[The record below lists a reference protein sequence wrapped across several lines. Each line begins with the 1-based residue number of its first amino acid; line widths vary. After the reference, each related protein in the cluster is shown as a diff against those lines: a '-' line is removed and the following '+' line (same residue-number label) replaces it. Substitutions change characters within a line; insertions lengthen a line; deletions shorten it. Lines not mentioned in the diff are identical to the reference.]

1 MNERIGQIRCAD
13 YKSLSLIIVTR
24 VTMEALGGWC
34 GTRRWRK
41 GQGEGEKVGKGGAR
55 NSEVGG
61 GKFEGGAYPQ
71 ATHEGVTRM
80 GFKV

>member
-1 MNERIGQIRCAD
+1 MNESISQIRWVN
-13 YKSLSLIIVTR
+13 YTSLSLAIVNR

-41 GQGEGEKVGKGGAR
+41 GQGEGEKVGKGGAT